1 MEDNP
6 DLQARAASAI
16 AALIHLCTAPDSTM
30 RVNPAPKLVGNLCAF
45 LCQDVTL
52 TPLFAS
58 AKSTSAGILSLA
70 KDPARGV
77 AEKSS
82 KIPQE
87 AVAESD
93 EATKLVYRGA
103 QQALTALAK
112 RFGADLLTRVPK
124 LWSCMADPLLETY
137 GQGAHSVDVQSLVR
151 SARVTDHARVA
162 AIQARQQRPTGSSKP
177 TTVKVKTSS
186 TA

>member
-16 AALIHLCTAPDSTM
+16 AALIDLCTCPETTM

-45 LCQDVTL
+45 LCQDIRL

-58 AKSTSAGILSLA
+58 AKSASAGILSLD

-77 AEKSS
+77 AEKSNKVS
-82 KIPQE
+82 QE
-87 AVAESD
+87 ATAESD

-103 QQALTALAK
+103 QQALAALAE
-112 RFGADLLTRVPK
+112 RFGADLFTRVPK
-124 LWSCMADPLLETY
+124 LWSCMADALLETY
-137 GQGAHSVDVQSLVR
+137 GQGAHLC
-151 SARVTDHARVA
+151 
-162 AIQARQQRPTGSSKP
+162 
-177 TTVKVKTSS
+177 
-186 TA
+186 